1 MAAERGYI
9 DEVIESFETRRRIA
23 RALAMLKT
31 KHAERPR
38 KKHDDLPL

>member
-1 MAAERGYI
+1 
-9 DEVIESFETRRRIA
+9 VV

-38 KKHDDLPL
+38 KKHDNLWPDEEAPRRYHQFSPNDLRGM